1 MKILK
6 MAFLLLIAFCDV
18 LAQTARGT
26 IVVDRLNAPSL
37 QNSGGENPVRRV
49 TVYLPPGY
57 SESDARYPVIYYLH
71 GFTWSD
77 SLQIA
82 VDHFDQLLDKA
93 IAEGKIRPVIVVM
106 PDQHTLYRGSM
117 YTNSTLTGNWA
128 DFTAKDLVNHVDKK
142 YRTIPHRE
150 SRGIT
155 GHSMGGYGAIKLGM
169 QFPEVFSCAYALSPG
184 LVGLAKEI
192 GPSGDAYKRA
202 YQVTT
207 REELIDGWNEG
218 LANVVVAMGRA
229 FSPNPGKPPFYADLP
244 FSYKEDSLIIDYKI
258 LDLWNKHTLIE
269 MADTHMENL
278 KMLKALKLDW
288 GRNEEFDHIPVTCM
302 MFSQKLENLGIY
314 HYAEEYIGT
323 HGNKLWTEDGRA
335 LNDMLPFFDTYLVF
349 DSPNGEAM
357 SKKITKGEE

>member
-1 MKILK
+1 MS
-6 MAFLLLIAFCDV
+6 FLLLIAFCD
-18 LAQTARGT
+18 LRAQTARGT

-37 QNSGGENPVRRV
+37 QNTGGENPVRRV

-106 PDQHTLYRGSM
+106 PDHHTLFRGSM

-169 QFPEVFSCAYALSPG
+169 LFPEVFSSVYALSPG
-184 LVGLAKEI
+184 PLSLAKEI
-192 GPSGDAYKRA
+192 GPTGNAYKRVPQIA
-202 YQVTT
+202 T
-207 REELIDGWNEG
+207 REALIEAWNEG
-218 LANVVVAMGRA
+218 LPNAVVAIGRA
-229 FSPNPGKPPFYADLP
+229 FSPNPAKPPFYADLP
-244 FSYKEDSLIIDYKI
+244 FTYHGDTLVVNDKVLEAWNRNLPLEMVDNHID
-258 LDLWNKHTLIE
+258 
-269 MADTHMENL
+269 NL
-278 KMLKALKLDW
+278 RKLKSLKLDW
-288 GRNEEFDHIPVTCM
+288 GRNEEYAFIPLTCM
-302 MFSQKLENLGIY
+302 MFSQKLENLGIN

-323 HGNKLWTEDGRA
+323 HGNKLWTDDGRA

-349 DSPNGEAM
+349 DSPNGETM
-357 SKKITKGEE
+357 SKKVSKGEE